1 MLNKTLV
8 LLLILKCC
16 IDLNW
21 LITLSDDFISKYW
34 NLEFSNSFF
43 IKKTLSCQF
52 TSGINS
58 NYYF

>member
-16 IDLNW
+16 VDLNW
-21 LITLSDDFISKYW
+21 LIILSDDFISKYS

-43 IKKTLSCQF
+43 INKTLICQF
-52 TSGINS
+52 TSGIN
-58 NYYF
+58 F